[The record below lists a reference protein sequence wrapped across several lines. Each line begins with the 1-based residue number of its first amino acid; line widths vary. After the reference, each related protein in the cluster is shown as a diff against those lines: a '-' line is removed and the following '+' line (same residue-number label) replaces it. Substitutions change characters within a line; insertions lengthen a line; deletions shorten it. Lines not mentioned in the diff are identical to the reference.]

1 MDTHTLARP
10 HCYTSTGDWNMRE
23 PGVTAIAHPAPLDLC
38 TNHGVFVFKDVNE
51 VCDKYNKGTL
61 IVRVMDISSLIM
73 LQAALC

>member
-1 MDTHTLARP
+1 
-10 HCYTSTGDWNMRE
+10 MRE